1 MSDAA
6 AAVTRSVM
14 NRKYSVLLFLC
25 VCLILAVLLLTEII
39 SFIAG
44 TFIFAIALLV
54 IGFVSNG
61 FQKK

>member
-1 MSDAA
+1 
-6 AAVTRSVM
+6 M